1 VCAIVWNYVTRCILR
16 IPIIDGERE
25 RDGGRSY
32 QLVRM
37 CVQREGGWLN
47 SDNFSAQCLCYV
59 MTGSVK
65 CNVLNLTSEPFR
77 TILDRIFG
85 SAIREALFECRGT
98 MLLVKFELI
107 TSKLSGLNR

>member
-1 VCAIVWNYVTRCILR
+1 M
-16 IPIIDGERE
+16 ERKRE
-25 RDGGRSY
+25 KDGGRSY
-32 QLVRM
+32 QLVRTY
-37 CVQREGGWLN
+37 VQREGIWLN

-85 SAIREALFECRGT
+85 SIIREALFECRGN
-98 MLLVKFELI
+98 I
-107 TSKLSGLNR
+107 TSKA